1 MQRLSRAVAHG
12 AEGVIVEARHDLAVI
27 DDGVSPRIQFDPFG
41 QEFRAHTATFT
52 RCGIDHEL

>member
-12 AEGVIVEARHDLAVI
+12 ADDVIVETRLDLAVI
-27 DDGVSPRIQFDPFG
+27 DDGVSPRIQFDPFR

-52 RCGIDHEL
+52 RYGIDHEF